1 MEQQPT
7 LSQTMRLL
15 NLNRLMRAK
24 EQRLRDLERSMHTTS
39 FVFVSNSQKSSRK
52 SKVEKIAIE
61 RAEIEEEMLMLS
73 AEWKYLSDIHTA
85 YFQSLPNRKQAEFLT
100 YYVVFSFP
108 FSRACKCG
116 PLKQKEAQKVFDDY
130 IQSLRDAE
138 TA

>member
-15 NLNRLMRAK
+15 NLNRLMRSK

-39 FVFVSNSQKSSRK
+39 FVFVSNSQKGSRK

-61 RAEIEEEMLMLS
+61 CVEVEKELRRLS

-85 YFQSLPNRKQAEFLT
+85 YFESLPDKQQSEFLKW
-100 YYVVFSFP
+100 YVSFGFDFATSCRIAP
-108 FSRACKCG
+108 V
-116 PLKQKEAQKVFDDY
+116 KQKQGKRIFDDY

-138 TA
+138 AA